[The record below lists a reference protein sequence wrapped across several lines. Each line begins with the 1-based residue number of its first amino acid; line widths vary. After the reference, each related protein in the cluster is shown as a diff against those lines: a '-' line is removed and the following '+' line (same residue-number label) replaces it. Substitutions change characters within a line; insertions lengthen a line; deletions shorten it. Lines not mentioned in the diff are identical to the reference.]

1 MFITNN
7 DSKEHKDEIKDD
19 DRNKAQWCDVYEE
32 NEKMIHV

>member
-7 DSKEHKDEIKDD
+7 DSKEHKDEIND
-19 DRNKAQWCDVYEE
+19 DRNKAQWSDVYEE